1 MARKTSS
8 RIQKRKEAEAAVA
21 AGKPEKP
28 AKKKRSSS
36 PRTSSSRKKSK
47 AAERKRL
54 IWGVFS
60 GGLKEEARFPYDQRA
75 AAEERLEQLKAK
87 GKKSYFIQPIKEVI
101 TDAPPAAEAAS
112 K

>member
-1 MARKTSS
+1 MARKTPS
-8 RIQKRKEAEAAVA
+8 RIQKRKEVEAAA
-21 AGKPEKP
+21 AGGKPERP
-28 AKKKRSSS
+28 AKKKRASSRS
-36 PRTSSSRKKSK
+36 GTSRKKSK

-75 AAEERLEQLKAK
+75 AAEERLEQLKAR

-101 TDAPPAAEAAS
+101 TDAPPVPAE
-112 K
+112 